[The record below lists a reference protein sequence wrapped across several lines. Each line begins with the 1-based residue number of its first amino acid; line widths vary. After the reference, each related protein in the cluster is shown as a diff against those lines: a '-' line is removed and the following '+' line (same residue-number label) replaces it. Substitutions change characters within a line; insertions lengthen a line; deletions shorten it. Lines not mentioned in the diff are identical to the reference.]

1 MAYLFNLTLKP
12 IIEGK
17 LEESYKAAMQRLNNF
32 FNIGWVHNLPSV
44 FVVEDRATIDCLRN
58 EKTEPWVVGW
68 SDRRKVFLL
77 SREKMKTESAREY
90 SIDEYN
96 SLLAH
101 ELCHLFFN
109 SSTNGVRTPIWLN
122 EGLSGYLSGD
132 IQFKKKPEVFSSFL
146 EFFDKG
152 GAGVYNESAFA
163 IKVLIDTFG
172 KEKILELLQKI
183 KETGENMTKDK
194 FDDLFK
200 AIYGFESTYDAFN
213 DLASSKDH

>member
-1 MAYLFNLTLKP
+1 MSYLFNLTLKL
-12 IIEGK
+12 IEGE
-17 LEESYKAAMQRLNNF
+17 LEESYKAAMERLNNF
-32 FNIGWVHNLPSV
+32 FNIGWIHNLPSV
-44 FVVEDRATIDCLRN
+44 FVVEDRTTIDCLRN

-96 SLLAH
+96 ALLAH

-122 EGLSGYLSGD
+122 EGLSGYVSGD
-132 IQFKKKPEVFSSFL
+132 IQFKEKPKSFSSFL
-146 EFFDKG
+146 EFFNKD
-152 GAGVYNESAFA
+152 GAEVYDESAFA
-163 IKVLIDTFG
+163 IKVLIDAFG

-183 KETGENMTKDK
+183 KETSGNMTKGK

-200 AIYGFESTYDAFN
+200 EVYGFEPTYDAFN
-213 DLASSKDH
+213 DLTSPKDY